1 VEDEGKGIP
10 AEIQSKI
17 SSGGLTG
24 VGLRGMRE
32 RVRQFGGHLDVRSN
46 GHGTGVNGYFA
57 DPQRA
62 GRRRQK
68 HPATPMTSRNTAERG
83 HQRQR
88 ERAGA
93 CHDSVHR

>member
-46 GHGTGVNGYFA
+46 GHGTRVMAVLPIPNVP
-57 DPQRA
+57 DEED
-62 GRRRQK
+62 K
-68 HPATPMTSRNTAERG
+68 NTRPL
-83 HQRQR
+83 R
-88 ERAGA
+88 
-93 CHDSVHR
+93 